1 MNNIENRQIRIF
13 ISSTFQDMQAER
25 DYLITKVFPRL
36 QAEASKRDV
45 TIVPLDLRW
54 GVTEDESKSGKVIQI
69 CLQEIENS
77 HPFFIGLVGNRYGWC
92 PDKDEL
98 EKNEILKERW
108 GDWLIKD
115 IEEGLSVTEI
125 EMQYGVLR
133 SNDHL
138 NAYFYIKKGTENEST
153 NTPAKLDRLK
163 ATIRNNGRY
172 PVEEYDSPEGLG
184 QQVEKAFLM
193 LLNELYPDT
202 PLSQLEKNRML
213 QHAFLHS
220 RTNTYIP
227 DPSNYKVLDNYLDS
241 ASQHYFVITG
251 ESGMG
256 KSSLIANWLLTHIDD
271 SQINII
277 YHFVG
282 HGNQEVDYRYIRER
296 LINEISSLY
305 QRPLEVDGTSK
316 DKLDWLFTKISGDKQ
331 LLIILDGIN
340 QLSTDD
346 HAKQLNWLPIPPEN
360 VKYLFST
367 LPTDSTMDVF
377 KLHQCSMLSLQPLNT
392 EQKSMLITNYLSL
405 FRKSLTAE
413 QTNRIVS
420 NKKNNNTFILRVLL
434 DELVVF
440 GSHEKLDAYIDSYL
454 NTEDANAFFQQVLG
468 RFERDYGTQN
478 VTNFLSLIHFS
489 YKGVTET
496 ELLQIT
502 KVVPLAWSQFFCAFA
517 PYMTSFN
524 GYLNFSHQYIT
535 NAIAKRYAE
544 HEQKYR
550 DLLIEYFAGLHT
562 ARATE
567 ELAHQYAETQNYD
580 DLYRLLRNYATF
592 ESLLN
597 ANKVKVVYYWT
608 LLRHSDASKYSLS
621 VYTDIRYIV
630 EVNKPQKAN
639 YQVIG
644 NFVLEYFG
652 EKEVA
657 TECFKKAALENSF
670 NAATFRT
677 IQATSNIDKAIK
689 LLNKY
694 FLHDYHIWKAQK
706 QLINMSVYGSD
717 IWSCLVDSFLF
728 QSKLLLRKMD
738 VEQATQSIDEA
749 VWLASQY
756 FPNDIVVNTKVS
768 REYASFAYS
777 IGDMASCLKWS
788 ELAYNISKDAPYEHL
803 VSTSQYAMMLAKI
816 DDNRHEKKHEQNIIT
831 LTAEIE
837 KLSIAY
843 WGKGN
848 EIYAY
853 AMLSIAQINLYMSDF
868 EQSDKYVTRA
878 LETYKLLL
886 GENNTHVVKCYSLLG
901 DFYQRKLTNGNNTDA
916 ECEKFFV
923 FASQNYSKALDLLDA
938 DDLETAVDIQSKM
951 AGLYTKVIKNSNSYM
966 EDTVSDGFFD
976 SAFNQISLFD
986 TLYSEL
992 LHKEGYHR
1000 QEYIPV
1006 LKEAKCLLSDRCKTI
1021 EKQYFTNGE
1030 QEIDNGN
1037 YTAAISE
1044 FENSLKM
1051 ALFLYGE
1058 NSYMTDPHYFYL
1070 ALSHLFLGN
1079 YQQALEYCKLDFTA
1093 LENLKNT
1100 GFPDG
1105 EIELARNTICDNI
1118 IDPLLAVCYEM
1129 EGSHNKQHDYQAAL
1143 EDCQMSLEASLLK
1156 YDGENN
1162 KQVADCHRNLG
1173 FYYDELGNSHS
1184 AIEHYEKSAQIY
1196 ESLFGYLNQDVAQQY
1211 NYLGKAYE
1219 KVGNYVK
1226 SAEVFQKVLEID
1238 ERMLGNEHEYVIKDR
1253 ENLNRVK
1260 ELNLEK
1266 NFNQLYYEKARKYI
1280 RNEEFNEAIATFKL
1294 VLAKLTNEDA
1304 PNEYDIADCYEEIAR
1319 LYISISE
1326 PQNAVPPFEM
1336 ALKHFKVSRLKSE
1349 AARASILGYN
1359 TFEEAMEN
1367 LGLERD
1373 YFYECRCAEQLAD
1386 AYTQVGRSDDAFLL
1400 INKIKSEYGV
1410 SEESDIELIKIKGD
1424 AYLGQN
1430 LLKEAVHEFILYHE
1444 ASERKKYGPDD
1455 AFEKLKQVENVYLNA
1470 GNLQEAVNIASYMS
1484 EYYRRND
1491 YFGENAVADTCH
1503 AAKLYEESGN
1513 TSKAELTYI
1522 HLWDH
1527 LGDDDG
1533 DDDFF
1538 IVADRIAHFYER
1550 IGDKTKA
1557 LYFYNKI
1564 YSVIKDEEV
1573 TEEMLEGEDPELIKV
1588 ILEAKQNIDRVSR

>member
-1 MNNIENRQIRIF
+1 
-13 ISSTFQDMQAER
+13 MQAER

-115 IEEGLSVTEI
+115 MEEGLSVTEI

-133 SNDHL
+133 SNDRL
-138 NAYFYIKKGTENEST
+138 NAYFYIKKGTDNEAIG
-153 NTPAKLDRLK
+153 TPTKLNRLK

-172 PVEEYDSPEGLG
+172 PVEEYDSPEDLG

-202 PLSQLEKNRML
+202 PLSQLEKDRML
-213 QHAFLHS
+213 QQAFLHS
-220 RTNTYIP
+220 RTNTYIA
-227 DPSNYKVLDNYLDS
+227 DRSNYKVLDNYLDS
-241 ASQHYFVITG
+241 GSQHYFVITG

-282 HGNQEVDYRYIRER
+282 HGNEEGDYHYIQER
-296 LINEISSLY
+296 LVNEISSLY
-305 QRPLEVDGTSK
+305 QLPLEVDATSK
-316 DKLDWLFTKISGDKQ
+316 DKLHWLYTKISGDKQ
-331 LLIILDGIN
+331 LLIVLDGIN

-346 HAKQLNWLPIPPEN
+346 HAKQLNWLPIPPKN

-377 KLHQCSMLSLQPLNT
+377 KLRQYPVLFLQPLNT
-392 EQKSMLITNYLSL
+392 EQKSMLVTNYLSL

-468 RFERDYGTQN
+468 RFERDYGTQD

-496 ELLQIT
+496 ELLQMT
-502 KVVPLAWSQFFCAFA
+502 KVVPLAWSQFICAFA

-524 GYLNFSHQYIT
+524 GYMNFSHQHIN

-544 HEQKYR
+544 YEHKYR
-550 DLLIEYFAGLHT
+550 DLLIDYFVNEHT
-562 ARATE
+562 TRANE
-567 ELAHQYAETQNYD
+567 ELAHQYAETKNYD
-580 DLYRLLRNYATF
+580 ALYRLLRNYATF

-608 LLRHSDASKYSLS
+608 LLRNYGASKYSLS
-621 VYTDIRYIV
+621 VYTDIRYLV
-630 EVNKPQKAN
+630 EVNKPKKAD
-639 YQVIG
+639 YQLIG

-652 EKEVA
+652 EKKIAIECYKKDELEKNFLGAFNNESISPRTFYFIACA
-657 TECFKKAALENSF
+657 TN
-670 NAATFRT
+670 
-677 IQATSNIDKAIK
+677 NIDNSLGMINNAVKT
-689 LLNKY
+689 Y
-694 FLHDYHIWKAQK
+694 QFWKTQNELK
-706 QLINMSVYGSD
+706 NMSVYGSD
-717 IWSCLVDSFLF
+717 IWSCLVDSFLL

-777 IGDMASCLKWS
+777 IGYIDSCLKWS

-853 AMLSIAQINLYMSDF
+853 AMLSIAQINLYLSDF
-868 EQSDKYVTRA
+868 EESVNYITRA

-886 GENNTHVVKCYSLLG
+886 GENNIHVVKCYSLLG
-901 DFYQRKLTNGNNTDA
+901 DFYQRKLTIGNHTND
-916 ECEKFFV
+916 ECVKFFV
-923 FASQNYSKALDLLDA
+923 LASQNYSKALDLLDA

-951 AGLYTKVIKNSNSYM
+951 AGLYTKVIKYSNSSM
-966 EDTVSDGFFD
+966 EATVSDGFFD
-976 SAFNQISLFD
+976 SAFDHISLFD

-1000 QEYIPV
+1000 QEYLPI
-1006 LKEAKCLLSDRCKTI
+1006 LDEAKGLLSDRCKAI
-1021 EKQYFTNGE
+1021 QEQFFKNGE

-1044 FENSLKM
+1044 FENSLKVTI
-1051 ALFLYGE
+1051 FLYGE
-1058 NSYMTDPHYFYL
+1058 NSYMTDPTHFYL
-1070 ALSHLFLGN
+1070 ALSHFRLGN
-1079 YQQALEYCKLDFTA
+1079 YQQALEHCKQDFTA
-1093 LENLKNT
+1093 LKDLKNA
-1100 GFPDG
+1100 GFSDG
-1105 EIELARNTICDNI
+1105 EIEFARNTICDNI
-1118 IDPLLAVCYEM
+1118 IDPLLAVYYEM
-1129 EGSHNKQHDYQAAL
+1129 EGSHYKQHDYQAAL
-1143 EDCQMSLEASLLK
+1143 EDCLMSLEASQLK

-1162 KQVADCHRNLG
+1162 KQVAACYSNLG

-1184 AIEHYEKSAQIY
+1184 AIKHYEKSAQIY

-1219 KVGNYVK
+1219 KVGNYAK
-1226 SAEVFQKVLEID
+1226 AAEGFQKVLEID
-1238 ERMLGNEHEYVIKDR
+1238 ERMLGSEHEYVIKDR
-1253 ENLNRVK
+1253 EHLNRVK
-1260 ELNLEK
+1260 ELNSEK
-1266 NFNQLYYEKARKYI
+1266 NYQQLYYEKARKHI
-1280 RNEEFNEAIATFKL
+1280 RNEEFNEAIDTFKL
-1294 VLAKLTNEDA
+1294 VLAKLQNEEA

-1319 LYISISE
+1319 LYISISK

-1400 INKIKSEYGV
+1400 IDKIKSEYGV

-1444 ASERKKYGPDD
+1444 ASEQKKYGPDD
-1455 AFEKLKQVENVYLNA
+1455 AFEKLKLVENVYLNA

-1503 AAKLYEESGN
+1503 AANLYEETGN

-1522 HLWDH
+1522 HLWEH
-1527 LGDDDG
+1527 LSDDDG
-1533 DDDFF
+1533 GYDFF

-1550 IGDKTKA
+1550 IGDKTRA
-1557 LYFYNKI
+1557 LHFYNKI
-1564 YSVIKDEEV
+1564 YNVIKDEEI
-1573 TEEMLEGEDPELIKV
+1573 TEEMFEGEDPELIKA
-1588 ILEAKQNIDRVSR
+1588 ILEAKKNIDRVLQY